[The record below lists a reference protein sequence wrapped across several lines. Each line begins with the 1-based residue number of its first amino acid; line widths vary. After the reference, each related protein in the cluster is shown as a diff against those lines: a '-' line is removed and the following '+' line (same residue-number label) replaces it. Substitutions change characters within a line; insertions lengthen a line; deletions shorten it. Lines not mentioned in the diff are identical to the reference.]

1 MGRRK
6 RDDFDAPIP
15 PDAFDEATEE
25 LDLSPRRED
34 KNEGIDWPTITEA
47 SAQIGIPL
55 STLRRWAANG
65 RIQAVTVRGA
75 YRINPSE
82 AVRLASSEER
92 QEKIVNNGERMT
104 QPAPD
109 PPPEAL
115 ATTPPSSMAAP
126 TAPPVVTYNVPSQ
139 VLGMMNAVAELMTT
153 INARVSSGDR
163 HVEELLR
170 LQLTAQ
176 PKMIAGFQAQIEGLL
191 KYTESLQA
199 QNDKLRGDLAAWYE
213 SQRTDRIR
221 EKELEIRKAGIE
233 EGANLVKMLAP
244 TLIGFIATKLD
255 PSDPSKADTAIAAVL
270 SGITEDQARKLAADG
285 LITTQ
290 QGFQALGFRQS
301 PPQRGQLTAWMQSFS
316 GDAVARIVASGVLPK
331 DQTLAFVAAHELA
344 SKVTI
349 NAPAPAAAPA
359 HAPAVAHAATPEGG
373 RVLDAEQT
381 NTFKEFVGAVF
392 LSEDVKT
399 EQKDENGEPLTVL
412 EVIGSKM
419 SPRARAGLKTL
430 I

>member
-109 PPPEAL
+109 APSPEAL
-115 ATTPPSSMAAP
+115 ATTPPASMAAP
-126 TAPPVVTYNVPSQ
+126 AAPAPIQYNVPAQ

-191 KYTESLQA
+191 NYNTSLQA
-199 QNDKLRGDLAAWYE
+199 QNDKLRADLAAWYE

-221 EKELEIRKAGIE
+221 EKELEIKKAGIE

-270 SGITEDQARKLAADG
+270 TGITEEQARKLASEG

-290 QGFQALGFRQS
+290 QGFQALGFRQN

-344 SKVTI
+344 SKITLS
-349 NAPAPAAAPA
+349 APPPPAAPVVT
-359 HAPAVAHAATPEGG
+359 HATTPEGG

-399 EQKDENGEPLTVL
+399 DQKDDRGEPLTLL